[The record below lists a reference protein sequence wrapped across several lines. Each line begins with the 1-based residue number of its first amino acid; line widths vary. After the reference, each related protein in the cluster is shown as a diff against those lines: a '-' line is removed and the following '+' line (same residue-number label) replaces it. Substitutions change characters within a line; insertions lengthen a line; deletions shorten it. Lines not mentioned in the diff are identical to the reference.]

1 MIIVTLYARDLCQDH
16 VHDRLHGIFETEG
29 VKICNHL
36 VLRYEMIVIV
46 IEKLPFVYWLIDH
59 SSSTIEEYSLLV

>member
-46 IEKLPFVYWLIDH
+46 IEKLPFVY
-59 SSSTIEEYSLLV
+59 